1 MDNDRLAMSALFPLL
16 AVATVVAFAGGLGV
30 LFIVVYKSAL
40 HEWGVIII
48 GVALVVLVPLIAA
61 LLARRAD
68 ERE

>member
-1 MDNDRLAMSALFPLL
+1 MDKDRLAMSALFPLL
-16 AVATVVAFAGGLGV
+16 AVAIIAAYAGGLGV
-30 LFIVVYKSAL
+30 LFILVYKSSL

-61 LLARRAD
+61 MAQKAV

>member
-1 MDNDRLAMSALFPLL
+1 MDKDRLAMSALFPLL
-16 AVATVVAFAGGLGV
+16 AVAIIVAYAGGLGV
-30 LFIVVYKSAL
+30 LFILVHESAL

-61 LLARRAD
+61 MAQKAV

>member
-1 MDNDRLAMSALFPLL
+1 MDKDRLAMSALFPLL
-16 AVATVVAFAGGLGV
+16 AVAIIVAYAGGLGV
-30 LFIVVYKSAL
+30 LFILVYESAL

-61 LLARRAD
+61 MAQKAV